1 MIVLPHVLVQ
11 NGVMR
16 LGRLSIAS
24 ARAISIARWWVVG
37 IAFLFINLPLL
48 YALHELLGLPV
59 WLATLVGG
67 EVGTVARFL
76 VNDRWVFGNRRP
88 TWARLIQYHVAVA
101 SSFVI
106 WWTATNALAQAGIN
120 YLMANIAA
128 QAASVGWSMVTNF
141 GWIWRSSS
149 LRTSHP
155 LDRFGRLRRTIP
167 RPRLGTWSPLIRG
180 IAAGGTLA
188 PAIAPTPGVPMPAPD
203 VVEPVSPGRRAWRGQ
218 LLTSHHL
225 PILFL
230 VAAAAFTFQQSLFFG
245 YRLIGN
251 SDRLNHYISFI
262 LYHTHYLERGQFA
275 AWSEYV
281 FDGFDTT
288 SLPMSFPTPLYAL
301 PTLLHTDDVVTV
313 FGVIAFLLLAI
324 TLVETYVVIYALCG
338 DRVAA
343 IAGATTYAGATYG
356 LLKLVQSD
364 QTYLSVLTAP
374 IFFYLIHTTS
384 QRNWVRR
391 FAVLTLLVAIECYF
405 AFLQEFSYNLIFF
418 FVYAAY
424 LFLRK
429 NRYPLLTFAS
439 AFVAGVV
446 LSAPRLLAQY
456 ATLDVS
462 GRGRSAPVLQDTVDM
477 RTLLRFFSRDIFGH
491 SWRDQLQIPVRLN
504 LHEGDLLNSS
514 VFGSLLLVVII
525 FSFGWLLIRGTRSG
539 SSLRFY
545 GIVFVPYILFVFAVM
560 HVQPVYLLFARLYL
574 NVSFQHS
581 RVNVSAMLPV
591 AILTAIF
598 LAANRGRLTRR
609 DTCIAI
615 GVSAVAIG
623 LSALNYADLLD
634 HLRAHTPFDPPR
646 PYFNCD
652 GCLPHVHFSYL
663 FASDFVR
670 LVVLT
675 LVFGSIVVAGFAF
688 GVRGRRIMATVVA
701 VVIVFQ
707 TVTGAADYVEGP
719 QTRNYAIPYE
729 TNDFVTARANQFQ
742 PPTAQQMTQLQDMVD
757 SHDYRSVTVCPR
769 SYPNCSTTIGM
780 TWGVRLADGYLS
792 GVPRRL
798 AVLPELHSELHEL
811 RYTDPPSLVSAWRTL
826 GFLNVRQALVV
837 DRDLYMNS
845 DPNVPNNVALIANPS
860 SYIYPRAY
868 FAATTH
874 AVDAVGDEQ
883 AVQDELTA
891 CDPTCGTLH
900 HHFPVEYVEGGQDAT
915 YDASGD
921 LTWSGGGDRL
931 AFDFPASDQ
940 PRFLVV
946 NELWDRGWSAN
957 VDQQQVP
964 VLPTNVA
971 MRGVLVPPGATHLE
985 MVYRSLLWWAWWY
998 TPAVVALLA
1007 IGLFVI
1013 RKRFGDRLS
1022 A

>member
-1 MIVLPHVLVQ
+1 MIVLPRVLVQ

-16 LGRLSIAS
+16 VGRLSIAS
-24 ARAISIARWWVVG
+24 TRAIEVARWWVVG

-67 EVGTVARFL
+67 EIGTVGRFL

-88 TWARLIQYHVAVA
+88 TWARLMQYHIAVA

-106 WWTATNALAQAGIN
+106 WWTVTNALAQAGLN
-120 YLMANIAA
+120 YLIANVAA
-128 QAASVGWSMVTNF
+128 QGASVGWSMITNF
-141 GWIWRSSS
+141 GWIWRRSP
-149 LRTSHP
+149 LRTSHRP
-155 LDRFGRLRRTIP
+155 ERFERLRLTIP
-167 RPRLGTWSPLIRG
+167 RPRLATWSPRARRID
-180 IAAGGTLA
+180 ATATLE
-188 PAIAPTPGVPMPAPD
+188 PAVASMPVPLATPSA
-203 VVEPVSPGRRAWRGQ
+203 VESVSAGRRDWRRQ
-218 LLTSHHL
+218 LLASHHL

-275 AWSEYV
+275 AWSDYV

-324 TLVETYVVIYALCG
+324 TLVETYAVIYVLCR
-338 DRVAA
+338 DRIAA

-374 IFFYLIHTTS
+374 IFFYLIHTTT

-429 NRYPLLTFAS
+429 NRYPLLTFAA
-439 AFVAGVV
+439 AFLAGVIV
-446 LSAPRLLAQY
+446 SLPRLLAQY

-462 GRGRSAPVLQDTVDM
+462 GRGRSAPVLQDTVDL

-504 LHEGDLLNSS
+504 LHEGDLLHSS

-525 FSFGWLLIRGTRSG
+525 VSFAWLLFRATRPG
-539 SSLRFY
+539 SALRSY

-581 RVNVSAMLPV
+581 RITVSAMLPV

-609 DTCIAI
+609 DTYITIAI
-615 GVSAVAIG
+615 SAVAIAV
-623 LSALNYADLLD
+623 SAVNYAGLLD
-634 HLRAHTPFDPPR
+634 HLRAHAPFDPPT
-646 PYFNCD
+646 PYFSCD

-663 FASDFVR
+663 FTSDFVR

-675 LVFGSIVVAGFAF
+675 LVFGATVVAGFAF
-688 GVRGRRIMATVVA
+688 GARGRRIIATVLA

-719 QTRNYAIPYE
+719 QTRDYSIPYE

-742 PPTAQQMTQLQDMVD
+742 PPTDQQRAQLQGMVD

-798 AVLPELHSELHEL
+798 AVLPDLHTELHEL
-811 RYTDPPSLVSAWRTL
+811 RYTDPSSLVSAWRTL

-845 DPNVPNNVALIANPS
+845 DPTVPGDVTLIANPS

-868 FAATTH
+868 FAAATR
-874 AVDAVGDEQ
+874 AVDIVGDEQ
-883 AVQDELTA
+883 AVQDELKA
-891 CDPTCGTLH
+891 CDPTCGSLH
-900 HHFPVEYVEGGQDAT
+900 RRFPVDYVEGGQDAT
-915 YDASGD
+915 YDATGD

-931 AFDFPASDQ
+931 AFDFPASDR

-946 NELWDRGWSAN
+946 NELWDSGWSAY

-971 MRGVLVPPGATHLE
+971 MRGVLVPPGATHVE
-985 MVYRSLLWWAWWY
+985 MGYRSLLWWGWWY
-998 TPAVVALLA
+998 TPAVAALLA
-1007 IGLFVI
+1007 IGLFLL
-1013 RKRFGDRLS
+1013 RKRFRDRQS